1 MIKYIKSIIW
11 KYLPDKICLKRIF
24 YHKFWYNLNLKN
36 PKTFNEKLQRL
47 KLYDRKPE
55 YTQMVDKYEAKKYVA
70 NIIWEKYIIP
80 TLWIYNKFDEIDFDK
95 LPNQFVL
102 KCTHDSG
109 TVIICKDKKN
119 FDIQTAKKKI
129 NERLEFNYYYLW
141 REWPYKNVK
150 PRIIVE
156 PYLEDEKYGE
166 LRDYKFFTFSGNMK
180 IMFVASNRQGNGDTY
195 FDFFD
200 RYYNHLEIIN
210 GHPMNPK
217 CPEKPVNFDKMIGL
231 AEKISN
237 KFSHLR
243 VDFYE
248 ISWKIYFWELTFY
261 HWSGMVPFD
270 PECWDKKLGDWIQLP
285 TKKK

>member
-1 MIKYIKSIIW
+1 
-11 KYLPDKICLKRIF
+11 LPDKICIKRIF

-70 NIIWEKYIIP
+70 SIIWEQYIIP

-119 FDIQTAKKKI
+119 FDLQSAKYKI
-129 NERLEFNYYYLW
+129 NERLKINYYYLW
-141 REWPYKNVK
+141 RERPYKKVK
-150 PRIIVE
+150 PRIIA
-156 PYLEDEKYGE
+156 EKYMVDESGSE
-166 LRDYKFFTFSGNMK
+166 LKDYKVFCFGWEPKLIQVDYDRFINHKRNIYDLNRDIQPFEIEYPSDKYHHIKKPICLHK
-180 IMFVASNRQGNGDTY
+180 I
-195 FDFFD
+195 
-200 RYYNHLEIIN
+200 LEFAKNLSKNI
-210 GHPMNPK
+210 P
-217 CPEKPVNFDKMIGL
+217 
-231 AEKISN
+231 
-237 KFSHLR
+237 HLR
-243 VDFYE
+243 VDFY
-248 ISWKIYFWELTFY
+248 IINRNIYFWEMTFY
-261 HWSGMVPFD
+261 HWAGIEKFF
-270 PECWDKKLGDWIQLP
+270 PEKWNYTLGSRIKLP